1 MLDVGRPVSGTDT
14 PAASAFS
21 VNVPS
26 PLLRNRK
33 FGTASLVTKMSRRP
47 SWSKSANDDAH
58 ALADVRL
65 QAGARRHV
73 FERAVAAIAV
83 EAVRQPLEDAR
94 VAVDVDPP
102 RLVSAGRILVRRPLH
117 VIDDQEIE
125 AAVVVVVEPAAADG
139 EVAAGD
145 ARGLRDVLESPV
157 AAIAIELI
165 GAHAGDEQIDVAV
178 VVEVA
183 CRCPDRVAG
192 AGEAGR

>member
-1 MLDVGRPVSGTDT
+1 M
-14 PAASAFS
+14 
-21 VNVPS
+21 
-26 PLLRNRK
+26 
-33 FGTASLVTKMSRRP
+33 
-47 SWSKSANDDAH
+47 
-58 ALADVRL
+58 RL

-73 FERAVAAIAV
+73 FEGAVAAIAV

-165 GAHAGDEQIDVAV
+165 GAHAGHEQIDMAV

-183 CRCPDRVAG
+183 GRCPDRVAG
-192 AGEAGR
+192 AGKAGR